1 MSVWKYQGIM
11 FIVMFFIGVLFNPMN
26 MLAYRLSDIVP
37 SLTLMYSGLLMA
49 SNMIW
54 GHELV
59 HYFTMGTLNWSVF
72 FIGIV
77 LSVFVVVVL
86 LRGQLGVSPEQWMR
100 RMIGHHSTAITT
112 TSQLLNREGAER
124 EYSPEV
130 LELGK
135 QIIFTQESEILEM
148 KKALG
153 LS

>member
-1 MSVWKYQGIM
+1 M
-11 FIVMFFIGVLFNPMN
+11 FVVMFFIGVLFNPMN

-37 SLTLMYSGLLMA
+37 SLTLVYSGFLMA

-59 HYFTMGTLNWSVF
+59 HYFTMGKLNWVVF

-77 LSVFVVVVL
+77 LSVFVVIVL
-86 LRGQLGVSPEQWMR
+86 LRGQLGVGPEQWMR
-100 RMIGHHSTAITT
+100 RMIGHHSTALTT
-112 TSQLLNREGAER
+112 TSRLLNREQEQ

-130 LELGK
+130 VKLAR
-135 QIIFTQESEILEM
+135 QILFTQENEILEM

-153 LS
+153 LRG